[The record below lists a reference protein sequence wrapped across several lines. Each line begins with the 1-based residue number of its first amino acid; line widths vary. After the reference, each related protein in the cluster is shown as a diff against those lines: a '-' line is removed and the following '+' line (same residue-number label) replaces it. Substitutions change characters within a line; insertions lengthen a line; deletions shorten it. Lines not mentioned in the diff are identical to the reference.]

1 MCSFCSFFKKH
12 LNFFRR
18 YGIILIRRNRRSV
31 RPRRGMAKISRN
43 EKGGGERGS
52 IMKGRTIAAMI
63 LAAASASV
71 ATIVAIKKARDNK
84 ILNAE
89 DEDWIEVLNESPKT
103 DDDTEI
109 EMEST
114 EEGEEMPCDCTEA
127 QPEETASRNCQK
139 ETVPGENTEAVLDP
153 DQPVQV
159 NLADDDEA
167 DKTL

>member
-1 MCSFCSFFKKH
+1 
-12 LNFFRR
+12 
-18 YGIILIRRNRRSV
+18 
-31 RPRRGMAKISRN
+31 
-43 EKGGGERGS
+43 
-52 IMKGRTIAAMI
+52 MKGRTIAAMI

-103 DDDTEI
+103 DDDTET

-114 EEGEEMPCDCTEA
+114 EEGEEMSCDCTEA
-127 QPEETASRNCQK
+127 QPEETASCDCPK